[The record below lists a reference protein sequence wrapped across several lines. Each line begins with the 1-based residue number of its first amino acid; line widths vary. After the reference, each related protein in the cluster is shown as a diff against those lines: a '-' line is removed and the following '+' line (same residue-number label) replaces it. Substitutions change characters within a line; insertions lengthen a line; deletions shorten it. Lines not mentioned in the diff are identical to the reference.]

1 MTRAQTSSST
11 STSYVSTRQHI
22 LKTCAYRYSFHLTRS
37 CLVLCSPAV
46 QVHVASGHYLN
57 EVDAHAG
64 RRIWSICHSK
74 LRRHFAVT
82 ASDDCTAR
90 LWSGSG
96 LNTHVATITAPSKPA
111 ICGADFSD
119 SNEYLLALAAAD
131 AKVYLYDMR
140 QLQQPIVTLHGH
152 RRPVSYAKFFGSQ
165 QLVSASID
173 GTLAIWDLG
182 HLLGGTASELVSA
195 ASAAGPLAEG
205 QTGPSPA
212 SSTCCSSDGSCWQQ
226 PQQQCSAKIAAEAR
240 CSSADGGACCTTL
253 PNAAGAAGCGN
264 TGIAAGSQQQQSQPW
279 KVFQGHRNEKN
290 FVGLSVDPCS
300 GLMAVGSE
308 TSEVF
313 SYHSSWSSP
322 LARFDM
328 ASEQLQQQEGHS
340 NVHQQM
346 QQGVAVSWVPPPAP
360 AQQQSVSAVA
370 WQPALA
376 EAAAVGSAG
385 RGGMFA
391 PSGLLAA
398 ATSMGVCRLLSLRH
412 P

>member
-1 MTRAQTSSST
+1 M
-11 STSYVSTRQHI
+11 
-22 LKTCAYRYSFHLTRS
+22 
-37 CLVLCSPAV
+37 

-64 RRIWSICHSK
+64 RRIWSVCHSK
-74 LRRHFAVT
+74 LRHHFAVT

-96 LNTHVATITAPSKPA
+96 LNTHVATVTAPGKPA
-111 ICGADFSD
+111 ICCADFSS

-140 QLQQPIVTLHGH
+140 QLQQPIMTLHGH

-173 GTLAIWDLG
+173 GTLAVWDLG
-182 HLLGGTASELVSA
+182 QLAGAASELVSA
-195 ASAAGPLAEG
+195 VSVAVDAAAGNASL
-205 QTGPSPA
+205 GPSPA

-226 PQQQCSAKIAAEAR
+226 QEQQQAVGSAAAEGR
-240 CSSADGGACCTTL
+240 CSSARASGCCTESL
-253 PNAAGAAGCGN
+253 PTAGAA
-264 TGIAAGSQQQQSQPW
+264 AEPSQHQQQQQPW

-313 SYHSSWSSP
+313 SYHTSWSSP
-322 LARFDM
+322 LARYDM
-328 ASEQLQQQEGHS
+328 AQQQQGAPS
-340 NVHQQM
+340 GLQQQM
-346 QQGVAVSWVPPPAP
+346 QQGVAASWSPPGAI

-370 WQPALA
+370 WQPSC
-376 EAAAVGSAG
+376 AAAALQGYCQ
-385 RGGMFA
+385 GGGVFA
-391 PSGLLAA
+391 PSTLLAA
-398 ATSMGVCRLLSLRH
+398 AGSTGVCRLLSLQH

>member
-1 MTRAQTSSST
+1 M
-11 STSYVSTRQHI
+11 
-22 LKTCAYRYSFHLTRS
+22 
-37 CLVLCSPAV
+37 
-46 QVHVASGHYLN
+46 ASGHYLD

-64 RRIWSICHSK
+64 RRIWSVCHSK

-96 LNTHVATITAPSKPA
+96 LNTHVATVTAPGKPA
-111 ICGADFSD
+111 ICCADFSS

-140 QLQQPIVTLHGH
+140 QLQQPVVTLHGH

-182 HLLGGTASELVSA
+182 QLAGAASELTSA
-195 ASAAGPLAEG
+195 ASVAAGAAGDASL
-205 QTGPSPA
+205 GPSPA

-226 PQQQCSAKIAAEAR
+226 QAVGSTTAEGR
-240 CSSADGGACCTTL
+240 CSSAGGSGCCTDSLPAAGGA
-253 PNAAGAAGCGN
+253 PEPPQQE
-264 TGIAAGSQQQQSQPW
+264 QQQQPW
-279 KVFQGHRNEKN
+279 KVFKGHRNEKN

-313 SYHSSWSSP
+313 SYHTSWSSP

-328 ASEQLQQQEGHS
+328 AQQQQDAAVG
-340 NVHQQM
+340 VQQQM
-346 QQGVAVSWVPPPAP
+346 QQGVAASWSPPGAQ

-370 WQPALA
+370 WQPSCASAALQ
-376 EAAAVGSAG
+376 GYNQG
-385 RGGMFA
+385 DGMFA
-391 PSGLLAA
+391 PSTLLAA
-398 ATSMGVCRLLSLRH
+398 ASSTGVCRLLSLQH